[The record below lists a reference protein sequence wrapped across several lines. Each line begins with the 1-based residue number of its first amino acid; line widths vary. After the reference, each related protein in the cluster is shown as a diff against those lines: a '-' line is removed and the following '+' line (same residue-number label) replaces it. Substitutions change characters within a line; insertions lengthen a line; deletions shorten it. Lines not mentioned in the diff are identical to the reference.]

1 MLFSS
6 AMFKPV
12 SFHSWS
18 THVFAGLVSFLRK
31 NGRPNVNKQQKVN
44 LFVVIYSSF
53 LVFVE
58 LWCSGP
64 TYSKDESYPLD
75 KSSGT
80 YWIIQMVIHAI
91 NSAIQSLNNW
101 SLAWWCSWFYCIR
114 RCLEKGCGRDT
125 IFALRFRSK
134 YCILPVP
141 LSIFKFFFK
150 ILFWHG
156 ILFSCMVWPNW
167 PKRNSS
173 AHYSLVTKI
182 VMQTDQSL
190 LG

>member
-141 LSIFKFFFK
+141 LSIFKFFLKSCFGMVFSFHVWCGQIGRNEIAQPI
-150 ILFWHG
+150 ILW
-156 ILFSCMVWPNW
+156 
-167 PKRNSS
+167 
-173 AHYSLVTKI
+173 SLK
-182 VMQTDQSL
+182 
-190 LG
+190 